1 MRHKTTAREFIK
13 YLEDNNLGTTR
24 LMTALKELEEYNY
37 YIEDVTE
44 GEIYHLRGTG
54 KKTKEEFF
62 RLKREY
68 HEWQEAVAKRSQDE
82 MTREELI
89 ERINE
94 LEYLLHRE
102 KKRLWNIIES
112 VENELKS
119 TIENIKR
126 RVEW

>member
-1 MRHKTTAREFIK
+1 M
-13 YLEDNNLGTTR
+13 
-24 LMTALKELEEYNY
+24 
-37 YIEDVTE
+37 
-44 GEIYHLRGTG
+44 
-54 KKTKEEFF
+54 
-62 RLKREY
+62 
-68 HEWQEAVAKRSQDE
+68 AKRSQDE